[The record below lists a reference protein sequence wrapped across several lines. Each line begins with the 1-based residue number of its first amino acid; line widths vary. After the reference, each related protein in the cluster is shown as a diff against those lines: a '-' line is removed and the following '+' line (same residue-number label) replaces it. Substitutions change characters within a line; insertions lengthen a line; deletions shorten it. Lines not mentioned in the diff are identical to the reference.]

1 MKTSKA
7 IITLTIDYD
16 TADLLGNPDDIIKEH
31 WKYMVQTLRD
41 NGDLS
46 GYNDMTVNDYQLLVS
61 VETTE

>member
-16 TADLLGNPDDIIKEH
+16 TADLLGNPDDIIKDH
-31 WKYMVQTLRD
+31 WKYMVQTLCE

-46 GYNDMTVNDYQLLVS
+46 GYNDMTVNDYQLSIS